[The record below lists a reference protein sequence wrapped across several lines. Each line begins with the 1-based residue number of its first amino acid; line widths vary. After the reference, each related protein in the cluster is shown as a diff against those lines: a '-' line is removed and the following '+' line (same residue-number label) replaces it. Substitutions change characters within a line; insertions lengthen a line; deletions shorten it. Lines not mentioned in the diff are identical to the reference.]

1 MVRRRQVPNQG
12 PRRATFNV
20 EGMDRSNLLG
30 EYLRARR
37 DLVQPAEAGIAVDGR
52 RRVPG
57 LRRDELA
64 ELAGVSPDYYVRL
77 EQGRDR
83 HPSELVLD
91 ALARALQLDDDAR
104 RHLHELARPLP
115 GRRPPGAADVP
126 PGIERL
132 IASWPGSPA
141 LVHDYLGNV
150 LAANALAQELSP
162 AQVPGVNTLRSV
174 FLDPRMRSL
183 YGDDWERIAES
194 TVAGVRAFVGP
205 DVDDP
210 RLVELV
216 GELSVRS
223 EEFRTLWARHD
234 ARPRIGGGVTRL
246 AHPVAGP
253 LELHYEKL
261 AVTDGDGLTLVV
273 FHADPGSPSA
283 AALERLAATLG

>member
-1 MVRRRQVPNQG
+1 M
-12 PRRATFNV
+12 A
-20 EGMDRSNLLG
+20 DANLLG

-37 DLVQPAEAGIAVDGR
+37 DLVQPAEAGVAVNGR

-83 HPSELVLD
+83 HPSGLVLD
-91 ALARALQLDDDAR
+91 ALARALQLDEDGR

-115 GRRPPGAADVP
+115 GRRPIEPGTVP

-132 IASWPGSPA
+132 IESWPGSPA
-141 LVHDYLGNV
+141 LVHDHLGNV
-150 LAANALAQELSP
+150 LAANALAQALSP
-162 AQVPGVNTLRSV
+162 AQVPGVNALRAV
-174 FLDPRMRSL
+174 FLDPAMRSL
-183 YGDDWERIAES
+183 YGADWDRIAES
-194 TVAGVRAFVGP
+194 TIAGVRAFVGP

-223 EEFRTLWARHD
+223 EEFRALWARHD
-234 ARPRIGGGVTRL
+234 ARPRIGGGVTHL
-246 AHPVAGP
+246 AHPVVGP

-261 AVTDGDGLTLVV
+261 AVTDSDGLTLVV

-283 AALERLAATLG
+283 AALERLAASYETGAVNR